1 MWWGYIHTITH
12 CSVIS
17 VQGWKDS
24 SIPGGRSL
32 TFEWNKGIPGRYI
45 NVVIPGSNRLLTLC
59 EVEVY
64 GYPAPDGEN
73 MNIYDQ
79 DLHSV
84 ALIKV

>member
-1 MWWGYIHTITH
+1 M
-12 CSVIS
+12 
-17 VQGWKDS
+17 
-24 SIPGGRSL
+24 
-32 TFEWNKGIPGRYI
+32 
-45 NVVIPGSNRLLTLC
+45 VIPGSNRLLTLC

-84 ALIKV
+84 ALIKVSKERHAHYNLFIQKQQKFNKAIFYI